1 MIPLSG
7 TLDLSTVRTELGA
20 AGAFDLGGANVR
32 SLAGVPTGPLDLS
45 TLRGGIWIG
54 ASENAANIF
63 TKAGSP
69 GSAVA
74 VRAVVAAAAV
84 VGSTA
89 PGTPALAFGNFP
101 AGSAVT
107 VDNYGIVQGAGGLPN
122 GGVGGHAIHAQTSA
136 AFTKTINNK
145 AGATVRAGGGAGGYG
160 GTGGVG
166 GQGGP
171 GSGTTTTGPSYSAS
185 PQTRVV
191 YDVNAG
197 TSAWYW
203 NGANVAN
210 TGGTPSGSVA
220 GNDGATYTAGALQ
233 SSGPNFNFYYISQTV
248 TGSGGTPGAGGA
260 GGAGGNGGRGQGH
273 DGVNAA
279 GAGGSAGGAG
289 GAGTGGA
296 GNGGT
301 GGAGGAGGTGGGWG
315 LAGAGGGAGASGNAG
330 AAGSGGAGAAGGG
343 PSAPGA
349 GGAAG
354 SYLYAGGQAVT
365 FNNAGTVAGNLS

>member
-101 AGSAVT
+101 AGSTVT

-171 GSGTTTTGPSYSAS
+171 GTTTVVEGPFYTLSTYEVQNNISADTWSYF
-185 PQTRVV
+185 
-191 YDVNAG
+191 
-197 TSAWYW
+197 W
-203 NGANVAN
+203 NGANLGTFPNSTASIGGIDYEAVAFQSGNAIAAHWSIKRTTTGTN
-210 TGGTPSGSVA
+210 TPG
-220 GNDGATYTAGALQ
+220 
-233 SSGPNFNFYYISQTV
+233 
-248 TGSGGTPGAGGA
+248 GAGGA
-260 GGAGGNGGRGQGH
+260 GGAGGRGQGY
-273 DGVNAA
+273 DGANAA
-279 GAGGSAGGAG
+279 GAGGAAGAAGSGGSGA
-289 GAGTGGA
+289 
-296 GNGGT
+296 GGT
-301 GGAGGAGGTGGGWG
+301 GGTGGTGGGWG
-315 LAGAGGGAGASGNAG
+315 AAAAGGGTGSTG
-330 AAGSGGAGAAGGG
+330 AAGSGGAGSAGSGGFGGG
-343 PSAPGA
+343 S
-349 GGAAG
+349 AG